1 MPKKINIDIL
11 DRIGKPKDMVDQLLN
26 NQVEQ
31 VESKLGSQFK
41 GIGNKILSLFVQN
54 GNRLQLS
61 ADDVSHSIQQKIKE
75 DEICLVLDKLVDEGL
90 LNHAGDNRYEIANNV
105 LAQRAYQKVE
115 GTNLL
120 LRQMEAM
127 IRNRIERNV
136 LLDEDDLNYLENSL
150 DLLEL
155 TDAEREFVK
164 QSKDAIRKKRRRLYF
179 LMILAFSLLT
189 TLTTWALINEQQT
202 ADLNERLNSVNDALR
217 EDTIRQNRLNAQL
230 TQVRDS
236 LNIKIG
242 EAEASELEANYRRQ
256 EAEILQ
262 RESFRLQKEA
272 ELAAERARTAKG
284 DADLQKLIAE
294 QNANEANQLAKIA
307 QQSEEEAQR
316 LRQEAE
322 NAAFR
327 AIAFNRI
334 VISQNV
340 ATRSLQ
346 VENPKSQAIIALH
359 THLINEK
366 EPMIGNSQHP
376 YILKALYTACLN
388 FNKSLD
394 YSIPEI
400 HAGAIQDIV
409 YHPYLDI
416 FYTIGS
422 DGNILEWTVNQWAN
436 VGKPDLTFQTFAGS
450 DNGALQN
457 SAAMNA
463 AGSLL
468 LVGGELPLIQLFN
481 TDSRQR
487 IEIFPTNANVE
498 IFQCGFLNS
507 EQVVGFS
514 KDSLYINQTG
524 VDPLIIQKQPS
535 KTNAIVPFNNR
546 NYAIIYLGE
555 EDTAIDGYTIT
566 RQLLDNNVMLESSLS
581 FPGESFSD
589 LSAVGHYQKQDTSL
603 VAFGFDDGR
612 LMLLKLN
619 FNGFTSLEDQFIRN
633 QNQAPISD
641 FAFSNDGSFMAAAS
655 YDGTISVWDLAEY
668 TDPSYLPMVF
678 DLHSGWALAVAFS
691 KDSKYV
697 LVGDQEGSITF
708 WNLDPNAYAEQL
720 CEDLLASS
728 NNPNDYRISNTEWQT
743 YFGDAIT
750 QETIC
755 R

>member
-1 MPKKINIDIL
+1 MPKKINIDIIE
-11 DRIGKPKDMVDQLLN
+11 RIGKPKDMIDQLLN

-31 VESKLGSQFK
+31 VESQLGSQFK

-61 ADDVSHSIQQKIKE
+61 ADDVSNSIQQKIKE
-75 DEICLVLDKLVDEGL
+75 EEICLVLDKLVDEGL

-127 IRNRIERNV
+127 VRNRIERNV

-155 TDAEREFVK
+155 TSAERNFV
-164 QSKDAIRKKRRRLYF
+164 QRSKDAIRKKRRRLYF
-179 LMILAFSLLT
+179 FMILAFSLLT

-202 ADLNERLNSVNDALR
+202 ADLNDRLNTINDALR
-217 EDTIRQNRLNAQL
+217 EDTIRQNRLNEQL
-230 TQVRDS
+230 RQVRDS

-242 EAEASELEANYRRQ
+242 EAEASEIEANYRRQ

-294 QNANEANQLAKIA
+294 QNANEARQLAEVA
-307 QQSEEEAQR
+307 RQSEEEAQK

-327 AIAFNRI
+327 AIAYNKI

-346 VENPKSQAIIALH
+346 IENPKSQAIIALH
-359 THLINEK
+359 THLINQK
-366 EPMIGNSQHP
+366 EPTIGNSRHP
-376 YILKALYTACLN
+376 NILKALYTACLKYN
-388 FNKSLD
+388 SSLD

-422 DGNILEWTVNQWAN
+422 DGNILEWTVDQWAN
-436 VGKPDLTFQTFAGS
+436 VGKPALTFQTFAGS
-450 DNGALQN
+450 DRGALQN
-457 SAAMNA
+457 TAAMNPS
-463 AGSLL
+463 GTQL

-487 IEIFPTNANVE
+487 VEIFPTNANVE

-514 KDSLYINQTG
+514 RDSIYINQPG
-524 VDPLIIQKQPS
+524 VDPIIIRKQSS
-535 KTNAIVPFNNR
+535 KTNAIVTFKGQ
-546 NYAIIYLGE
+546 NYAVSYLGQ
-555 EDTAIDGYTIT
+555 EDSAIDGYTIN
-566 RQLLDNNVMLESSLS
+566 RQILDDNNLETSSLS

-589 LSAVGHYQKQDTSL
+589 LSAVGHFQKQDTCL

-612 LMLLKLN
+612 LMLLKLD
-619 FNGFTSLEDQFIRN
+619 FDEFTSLEDQFIRN

-641 FAFSNDGSFMAAAS
+641 FAFSNNGAFMAVAS
-655 YDGTISVWDLAEY
+655 YDGTISVWDLAMY
-668 TDPSYLPMVF
+668 NDPSYLPMVF
-678 DLHSGWALAVAFS
+678 DLHSGWALAVTFS
-691 KDSKYV
+691 KDNKNV
-697 LVGDQEGSITF
+697 IVGDQEGSITF
-708 WNLDPNAYAEQL
+708 WNLDPDAYAEQL
-720 CEDLLASS
+720 CEDLLSSS

-743 YFGDAIT
+743 YFGDVIS
-750 QETIC
+750 QESIC